1 MIPEFKEP
9 KLTIT
14 TYLAVLVYF
23 IFSIFI
29 WFPVGLLMS
38 LVNPKLTIMIFV
50 MYFVKEVSR
59 MYLGIKA

>member
-29 WFPVGLLMS
+29 WFPIGLLMS